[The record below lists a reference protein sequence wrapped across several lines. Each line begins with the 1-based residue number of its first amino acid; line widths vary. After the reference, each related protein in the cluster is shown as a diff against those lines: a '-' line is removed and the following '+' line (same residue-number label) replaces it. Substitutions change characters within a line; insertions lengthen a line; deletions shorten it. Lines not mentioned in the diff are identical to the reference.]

1 MSYLIY
7 LLQRAVMLRL
17 LLLQL
22 VTRTATSAARL
33 ELVSVMPDNVTH
45 DTLEPTTRRAFV
57 RS

>member
-1 MSYLIY
+1 
-7 LLQRAVMLRL
+7 MLRL